1 MAEIKSFVFQSVDK
15 VVKQQKI
22 PVATPKPVQPT
33 PAPEPVPSTEAD
45 VAVTDIAPQADVPAS
60 PETSAARRIV
70 VLDDDPSFT
79 AALTRLLKSA
89 GYLPYPVNSP
99 DDVFPLI
106 ERVRPDLI
114 VLDLKMPGTS
124 GSFIAAALSQNP
136 KTSDIP
142 VIILSGMISVYDQT
156 VVKKSGG
163 NQYFLAKSAEPASW
177 LETIGKILG

>member
-1 MAEIKSFVFQSVDK
+1 MSEIKAFVFQSVDK
-15 VVKQQKI
+15 VVKQQKASI
-22 PVATPKPVQPT
+22 KPAQKPV
-33 PAPEPVPSTEAD
+33 EA
-45 VAVTDIAPQADVPAS
+45 VVPAAA
-60 PETSAARRIV
+60 PDGPTIQTDALDNPIDTAISASAVDTKNIV

-89 GYLPYPVNSP
+89 GYTPHPVNTP

-106 ERVRPDLI
+106 ERVKPQLI

-136 KTSDIP
+136 KTKDIP

-156 VVKKSGG
+156 VVKKSSS

-177 LETIGKILG
+177 LETIAKILG